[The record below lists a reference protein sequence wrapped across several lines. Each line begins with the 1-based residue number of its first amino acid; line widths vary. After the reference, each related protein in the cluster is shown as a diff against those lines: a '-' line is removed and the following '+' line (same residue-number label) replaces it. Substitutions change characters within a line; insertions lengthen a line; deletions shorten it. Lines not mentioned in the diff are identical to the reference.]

1 MKYMVVRIK
10 DERSSSLCA
19 AIEEYAL
26 QNGGLEFPFS
36 FGGQYY
42 DTNTAYAGVV
52 RAGSI
57 QTGTFHENCRCSL
70 VPISS
75 DTIFRYG
82 RPDDLDMHMMLDSAL
97 SHTAMQ
103 ELEASGE
110 VEPEVVRDF
119 SANRIMNLFR
129 HYLSVLIKKVR
140 NIQ

>member
-1 MKYMVVRIK
+1 MVVRVK

-36 FGGQYY
+36 FAGQYY
-42 DTNTAYAGVV
+42 DSNTLNAGLA
-52 RAGSI
+52 RAGNLV
-57 QTGTFHENCRCSL
+57 TEVFHQNCRCSL

-97 SHTAMQ
+97 SHTALQ

-110 VEPEVVRDF
+110 VEPDAVRDF